1 MQMEKKNIYFASDF
15 HFGVP
20 NRKASLERENKLYG
34 FEYSGE
40 FLHLTDIEIY
50 NKLFKLKD

>member
-1 MQMEKKNIYFASDF
+1 MDTYNKLMKWT
-15 HFGVP
+15 
-20 NRKASLERENKLYG
+20 LERENKLYG

-50 NKLFKLKD
+50 NKLFISKN